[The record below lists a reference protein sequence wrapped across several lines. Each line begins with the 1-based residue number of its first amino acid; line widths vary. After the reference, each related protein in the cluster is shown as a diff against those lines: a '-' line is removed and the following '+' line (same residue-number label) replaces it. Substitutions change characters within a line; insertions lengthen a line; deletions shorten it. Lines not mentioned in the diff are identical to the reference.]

1 MIWKEK
7 LRLYREVNRM
17 KKLIVFLC
25 ILFLL
30 CGCTIIQTEPKVEAA
45 SGSYGL
51 KVKASKDKYSLIMSS
66 VPGLPI
72 EVIPH
77 SDMDTSDIRLLVTS
91 NSGQFVSWSDSGETT
106 ILGDEF
112 IPFEEVFLY
121 WRPDNEEDSRA
132 EEKPVVII
140 GTFNKDLGMYSLIY
154 TGSIKEKEGY
164 YSIDF
169 DVKPK

>member
-1 MIWKEK
+1 M
-7 LRLYREVNRM
+7 N
-17 KKLIVFLC
+17 KLIVYLC
-25 ILFLL
+25 IIFLL
-30 CGCTIIQTEPKVEAA
+30 CGCTIIQTEPKVEEP

-51 KVKASKDKYSLIMSS
+51 NVKATKDKYSLTMSS

-72 EVIPH
+72 EVNPH
-77 SDMDTSDIRLLVTS
+77 SDMDISDIRLLVTC

-112 IPFEEVFLY
+112 ILPFEEVVLY
-121 WRPDNEEDSRA
+121 WRPDNEEDSGT

-140 GTFNKDLGMYSLIY
+140 GTYNKNLGMYSLIY

-169 DVKPK
+169 DVRPK

>member
-1 MIWKEK
+1 
-7 LRLYREVNRM
+7 M
-17 KKLIVFLC
+17 KKLIVYLC
-25 ILFLL
+25 IIFLL
-30 CGCTIIQTEPKVEAA
+30 CGCTIIQTGPKVEEA

-51 KVKASKDKYSLIMSS
+51 KVKASKDKYSLTMSS

-91 NSGQFVSWSDSGETT
+91 NSGQFVSWSDLGEITM
-106 ILGDEF
+106 LGDEF
-112 IPFEEVFLY
+112 ILPFEEVVLY
-121 WRPDNEEDSRA
+121 WRPDNEEDSGS
-132 EEKPVVII
+132 EDKPVVII
-140 GTFNKDLGMYSLIY
+140 GTYNKDLGTYRLIY